1 MSWKP
6 KQCVVV
12 PIDFSE
18 SAAPAIHEGLN
29 LAQSAD
35 CVHVVHVLTDLDS
48 MSPGVVFGNIDDD
61 TRKEAATKFT
71 REFLAKH
78 NIEGVTVTVL
88 IGDPGTRVVDFA
100 KKKKADLIMVPSH
113 GYHGVK
119 HLLLGSVAERIIRH
133 ADCAV
138 YVLRRHDAE

>member
-12 PIDFSE
+12 PIDFSD
-18 SAAPAIHEGLN
+18 SAAPAVKEGLN
-29 LAQSAD
+29 LAASPD
-35 CVHVVHVLTDLDS
+35 CVHVVHVLADLDS
-48 MSPGVVFGNIDDD
+48 VSPGVVFGNITDES
-61 TRKEAATKFT
+61 RRSAALKFT
-71 REFLAKH
+71 NEFLAKH
-78 NIEGVTVTVL
+78 DIEGATVTIL
-88 IGDPGTRVVDFA
+88 TGDAGTEVVDFA
-100 KKKKADLIMVPSH
+100 KEKKADIIVVPSH

-138 YVLRRHDAE
+138 LVLRRHDAD